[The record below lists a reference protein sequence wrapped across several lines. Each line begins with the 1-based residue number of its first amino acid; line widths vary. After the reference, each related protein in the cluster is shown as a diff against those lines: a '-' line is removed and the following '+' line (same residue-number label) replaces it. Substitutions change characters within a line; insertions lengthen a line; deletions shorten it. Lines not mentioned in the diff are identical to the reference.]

1 MSIIGSREEPK
12 LLVVAIIIIGI
23 FVLFFSLPPF
33 GMQKYS
39 HNGEY
44 CEREILVMSANIATV
59 FRWAF
64 FDWKEKCF
72 QGIRKAF

>member
-23 FVLFFSLPPF
+23 FVLFPLPPF

-39 HNGEY
+39 ENGEY

-59 FRWAF
+59 VRWAF
-64 FDWKEKCF
+64 FD
-72 QGIRKAF
+72 